1 MKKKYIFIF
10 LFCTMNI
17 NTFSQS
23 EQIKYREIDS
33 LINSGTYFNN
43 FKAMMLLDNEFVTDT
58 LNSHHWIK
66 RSLAYYYMNKY
77 KKAISSI
84 NKGIG
89 FDKNNANLY
98 YEKAKLIMDIEQDN
112 TKAIKLLDK
121 AIMLDDKNGE
131 FYFYRGIYSQ
141 LDGKVSKAISNYE
154 YALSL
159 DYKNQGLYRNYTNLL
174 VNNNLSLK
182 KALELI
188 NKAIELSPDIGANY
202 QTKGNVLLMLIEPDK
217 ACNNYSKAIKNG
229 YKLPNEIN
237 DALCKTNKSKD
248 KYILLGDILFSM
260 KKHPNAI
267 KSYNIGIKNEKDST
281 RFYLNRGYSYYKIKK
296 YDKAEQDYLQALK
309 LSNPE
314 IDKLYDNLSLLYYEQ
329 EEFEQAIE
337 YSTKRIELDP
347 NNHVPY
353 IDRGLCYR
361 KIKKYTKAEM
371 DFNKSLEIKPDFY
384 RAFGYR
390 SYLFLELDDV
400 QKAFNDAKKSI
411 ELNPRY
417 GYGYLMIAN
426 CKIALSIPDF
436 CVDLYKAKEY
446 GMVEEAEIGIEKH
459 CKIN

>member
-1 MKKKYIFIF
+1 MI
-10 LFCTMNI
+10 I
-17 NTFSQS
+17 NAFSQS

-58 LNSHHWIK
+58 LNPHHWIK

-188 NKAIELSPDIGANY
+188 NNAIELSPDIGANY
-202 QTKGNVLLMLIEPDK
+202 QTKGNVLLMLIEPYK
-217 ACNNYSKAIKNG
+217 ACDNYDKAIKKG
-229 YKLPNEIN
+229 YNSPNKIN
-237 DALCKTNKSKD
+237 DALCKANKSKG

-260 KKHPNAI
+260 KKYSNAI
-267 KSYNIGIKNEKDST
+267 KSYDIGIKSKKDST
-281 RFYLNRGYSYYKIKK
+281 RFYLNRGYSYFKIKR
-296 YDKAEQDYLQALK
+296 YDKAELDYLQALE

-347 NNHVPY
+347 NNHIPY
-353 IDRGLCYR
+353 IDRGLSYR

-371 DFNKSLEIKPDFY
+371 DFNKSIEIKPDFY

-390 SYLFLELDDV
+390 SYLFLELGDI

-426 CKIALSIPDF
+426 CKMTLSIPDF
-436 CVDLYKAKEY
+436 CIDLYKAKEY
-446 GMVEEAEIGIEKH
+446 GMVEEAETGIEKH
-459 CKIN
+459 CKKQ